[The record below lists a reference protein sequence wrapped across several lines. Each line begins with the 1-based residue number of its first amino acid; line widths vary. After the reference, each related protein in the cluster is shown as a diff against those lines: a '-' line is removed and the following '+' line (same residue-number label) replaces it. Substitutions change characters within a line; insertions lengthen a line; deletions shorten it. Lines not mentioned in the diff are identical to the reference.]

1 MKRQLILEAPTK
13 DFLLRLDLVDQYPE
27 LFYDG
32 NKRAK
37 RLRLTDKEVEQLRI
51 LLIEQQENKKM
62 FK

>member
-27 LFYDG
+27 LFYDEHKG
-32 NKRAK
+32 AK
-37 RLRLTDKEVEQLRI
+37 RLRLTDKEAEQLRI